1 MSDNCCI
8 QVLPEVVA
16 NQIAAGEV
24 VQRPASVVKEL
35 VENAID
41 AGSTQIDIYIKD
53 AGRTLIQVIDNGIGM
68 SADDAVT
75 AFLPHATSKIR
86 KAEDLFN
93 LSTMGFRGEALASIA
108 AVAHVELRTKRE
120 QDELGTCV
128 YLSGGKLESQELVS
142 TATGTNIAVRDLFF
156 NIPARRK
163 FLKSND
169 SEFRNILQVVEQVS
183 LAHPTLQFTLH
194 HNGQVIYNLMTG
206 NTHQRILS
214 LMGKK
219 MDGKLLSIHVE
230 TILGTISGYVGTPES
245 AIKRGASQFFFVNK
259 RYIQHPYFNKAIQMA
274 YDKLI
279 ANDAK
284 APYFVYF
291 DVDPSK
297 IDVNIHP
304 TKTEVRFEDE
314 KAIFPILSAVVRET
328 LGKANA
334 IPTIDFDQDD
344 APFIP
349 AIQTAQ
355 VNQAS
360 TPKVTFDPSYNP
372 FKNSSYTSK
381 KPSDHWEDL
390 YQQKESNGKNKAEE
404 AIFSG
409 SGSEKWGNELER
421 AFSGPSTSS
430 GTEKWEGTGFIEKE
444 MNLGTNNYKAIQWKR
459 KYLVV
464 FTEEGIQVI
473 HQHRLHSRILYEQY
487 LKRLSQETRY
497 SMPLLFPEALEFT
510 VAEQALFKQVEPS
523 LSALGFGFEPLG
535 KTMYQIS
542 AIPEGL
548 GDANP
553 AQTVLDTMELLQTD
567 PNMGSERC
575 QQIAA
580 QSLAERSAMKAGKT
594 LTDMEIKMLLDQW
607 ENCQDKVYSPS
618 GHRIACHWNENEIE
632 NKLK

>member
-1 MSDNCCI
+1 MSDNRCI

-41 AGSTQIDIYIKD
+41 AGSTQIDIHIKD

-86 KAEDLFN
+86 QAEDLFN

-120 QDELGTCV
+120 QDELGSCV
-128 YLSGGKLESQELVS
+128 CLSGGTLESQELIGCS
-142 TATGTNIAVRDLFF
+142 KGTNIAVRDLFY

-163 FLKSND
+163 FLKSNE
-169 SEFRNILQVVEQVS
+169 SEFRNIVQVVEQIT
-183 LAHPTLQFTLH
+183 LAHPTLQFSLH
-194 HNGQVIYNLMTG
+194 HNGQVIYQLMPE
-206 NTHQRILS
+206 NTHKRILS
-214 LMGKK
+214 LFGKK
-219 MDGKLLSIHVE
+219 LDGKLLSVQVE
-230 TILGTISGYVGTPES
+230 TILGTISGYVGAPEA

-274 YDKLI
+274 YEKLI
-279 ANDAK
+279 PSDAR
-284 APYFVYF
+284 APYFIYF
-291 DVDPSK
+291 DVEPAK

-328 LGKANA
+328 LGKSNS

-349 AIQTAQ
+349 ALQTASLDKPQ
-355 VNQAS
+355 

-372 FKNSSYTSK
+372 FKSSGYTSK

-390 YQQKESNGKNKAEE
+390 YQQKSSGFTFKAEE
-404 AIFSG
+404 EPKTAVATSN
-409 SGSEKWGNELER
+409 SAWGIETELL
-421 AFSGPSTSS
+421 PPTSAEYKVMQWKKKYVVVL
-430 GTEKWEGTGFIEKE
+430 TEA
-444 MNLGTNNYKAIQWKR
+444 AIQ
-459 KYLVV
+459 V
-464 FTEEGIQVI
+464 F
-473 HQHRLHSRILYEQY
+473 HQHRLHARILFEQY
-487 LKRLSQETRY
+487 LKRMQQAERY
-497 SMPLLFPEALEFT
+497 SMPLLFPEVLELSVQENSLFT
-510 VAEQALFKQVEPS
+510 QVSED
-523 LSALGFGFEPLG
+523 LTALGFEFEPFG
-535 KTMYQIS
+535 KTAYQIT

-548 GDANP
+548 GDNNP
-553 AQTVLDTMELLQTD
+553 VQTVLDTMELLQTN
-567 PNMGSERC
+567 PSASKT
-575 QQIAA
+575 QQKEWMA
-580 QSLAERSAMKAGKT
+580 QTLAEKSAIKAGKV
-594 LTDMEIKMLLDQW
+594 LTEMEMKLMVEQLA
-607 ENCQDKVYSPS
+607 NCQDTTYAPNGKPLSVSL
-618 GHRIACHWNENEIE
+618 NENEIE
-632 NKLK
+632 NKLI